1 MFIGSNYQLDP
12 MEIPT
17 HAQLIEEVDAFLARH
32 SMAESRLGREA
43 TGEPGLVARIRDGRN
58 VTLDT
63 LNRLAAYMAEQD
75 AKAAA
80 EAAAAQPGKSSDLTA
95 ETTGPKSGGVVCG
108 VCDLRAADPAVA
120 ACIAPDCGLR
130 AQEMAA

>member
-95 ETTGPKSGGVVCG
+95 ETTGSPVCG